1 MKLSRKQR
9 KLKKRNLRDKRKRNI
24 ERKRTELKRVEVKA
38 KEELENT
45 IKSSLT
51 TSSYGCDV
59 VKKEELPSVVNRL
72 VSTMGL
78 NKVIKVP
85 QRKNGMTSS
94 GKVNCCHPNVQLLV
108 DTYGGERLVGYMV
121 DSTPFPHIGLLT
133 ELLFHSV
140 WITPEGKLVDVT
152 KKKTKPTELRVI
164 EVEEDVQYF
173 IPVAKG
179 DVVLK
184 DVRAKVNFQKHGYEI
199 GAYPEPLVQTRW
211 NNPTLKDLFVSRKGI
226 ADMFGENW
234 KSGGGFSLPSILT
247 GKYLSYK

>member
-1 MKLSRKQR
+1 MNKKERRNIQR
-9 KLKKRNLRDKRKRNI
+9 EKKNLRRLNEMKRKTVSTPKKVAVK
-24 ERKRTELKRVEVKA
+24 ER
-38 KEELENT
+38 EELENT
-45 IKSSLT
+45 VSF
-51 TSSYGCDV
+51 GCDV

-72 VSTMGL
+72 VSTMEL

-94 GKVNCCHPNVQLLV
+94 GKANCCHPNVQLLV

-121 DSTPFPHIGLLT
+121 DTTPFPHIGLLT

-152 KKKTKPTELRVI
+152 KKRTKPTELRVI
-164 EVEEDVQYF
+164 KIEDDVQYF

-211 NNPTLKDLFVSRKGI
+211 NNPTVKDLFVSGKGI

-234 KSGGGFSLPSILT
+234 KSGGGFSLPSIST